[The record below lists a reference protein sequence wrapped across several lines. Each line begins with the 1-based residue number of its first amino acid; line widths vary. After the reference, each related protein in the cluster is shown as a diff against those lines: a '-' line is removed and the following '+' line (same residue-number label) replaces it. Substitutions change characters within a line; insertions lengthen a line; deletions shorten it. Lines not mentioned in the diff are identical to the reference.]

1 MDAPLAG
8 THQVRQEKLPAS
20 EEVTEVAPGVL
31 RLQLTISFPGLGH
44 VNCYAIEDSFGV
56 TLVDPGLPGIAPWR
70 QLERRMEQ
78 AGLSLK
84 RVHTVVVTH
93 SHPDHFGAAERI
105 RKLSGAELVTEQ
117 SFKTF
122 FDPDEEDD
130 EQKELA
136 DPVDIDAWAAARE
149 RLVRFWR
156 SATLA
161 NKGPAS
167 RWNRPTPWGGS
178 HPRPDRKTRW
188 RYRTEG
194 LVLSRYFRPPLP
206 SRRVVDG
213 QVMTIGGRE
222 WLAVHT
228 PGHTV
233 DHLCLLDPANGVLIS
248 GDHVLPTITP
258 HISGLVRAADPL
270 DLFLA
275 SLDKVRG
282 LNGITTVLPAHG
294 HPFDDLPGRVET
306 IKEHHDD
313 RLNLLRQAAGDVGEA
328 TVEAHSQR
336 LFKPTSWGP
345 MADSE
350 TYAHLEHLRHQGQ
363 ARRRKVGD
371 QLLYQVEPDSTATTR
386 AVATTAG

>member
-1 MDAPLAG
+1 MDVRPSGASPP
-8 THQVRQEKLPAS
+8 VRQEKLPAS

-44 VNCYAIEDSFGV
+44 VNCYAMEDDHGV
-56 TLVDPGLPGIAPWR
+56 TLVDPGLPGIVPWR
-70 QLERRMEQ
+70 QLERRMGQ
-78 AGLSLK
+78 AGLPLK

-105 RKLSGAELVTEQ
+105 RKLSGAELVTER

-130 EQKELA
+130 ELKELA
-136 DPVDIDAWAAARE
+136 DPTDLDAWAAARE

-156 SATLA
+156 SAAQVTQ
-161 NKGPAS
+161 GPAS

-194 LVLSRYFRPPLP
+194 LVLSRYFRPPQP

-213 QVMTIGGRE
+213 QVLPIGGRE

-233 DHLCLLDPANGVLIS
+233 DHLCLLDPVNGVLIS

-270 DLFLA
+270 DLFLG
-275 SLDKVRG
+275 SLDRVRG
-282 LNGITTVLPAHG
+282 IDGVTTVLPAHG
-294 HPFDDLPGRVET
+294 HPFDDLPGRVKT
-306 IKEHHDD
+306 IKEHHAE
-313 RLNLLRQAAGDVGEA
+313 RLELLRHAAADLGEA
-328 TVEAHSQR
+328 TVEAYSQR

-350 TYAHLEHLRHQGQ
+350 TYAHLEHLRLAGE
-363 ARRRKVGD
+363 AVRRELPSADDEGCLR
-371 QLLYQVEPDSTATTR
+371 YSMR
-386 AVATTAG
+386 